1 MEVSMALPTSMG
13 QTHIP
18 LQGVPTATSTA
29 TTSMGQDLSMVE
41 GHTTT
46 LTVEDLITTHM
57 PLLVLISTSMLPPSM
72 VPIRMAPQEGL
83 MATNMAL
90 AAHMAQPGDPMAS
103 TVDNHTTVPVE
114 DIPALIINM
123 QPAGDPMEVSTAQ
136 QGMLPT
142 LTVPP
147 GGPTATSTTH
157 MAQHD
162 HHMGNMGAGHTTTL
176 MVEDHIT
183 THMPLLV
190 LISTNMLPPSMV
202 SIHMA
207 PQEGL
212 IATNMALAAHMA
224 QPGDPQASTVDNHM
238 ATTVPVEDI
247 PALITNMQP
256 AGDPMEV
263 SMVPPSTDP
272 TNMVPRGDPTTTSMA
287 AIHMVPSDLMA
298 TTVLVGG
305 TASSVEAVVISDN
318 SGMASTAMTCTATL
332 TEATS
337 TTPPTSMEQPE
348 HHTDS
353 TELYLIGAT
362 TALLIHTAP
371 QGTPTAPPETPMEL
385 LEIRMVQRGTPM
397 APPEIRMVP
406 LAKTQPTAR
415 MEPLAGP
422 TAVSTAPIRMP
433 PQGGLTRA
441 VSMGTLTELL
451 GTLTAPPG
459 TPMDLP
465 GTPTVRTDLTRGTV
479 LVRTAP
485 PGDLTVPPG

>member
-1 MEVSMALPTSMG
+1 MEPPPGRPTTLMAP
-13 QTHIP
+13 P
-18 LQGVPTATSTA
+18 QGGLTVPTVQHKASTEADRTATTALAEGTMETSTA
-29 TTSMGQDLSMVE
+29 PPGGPTETSTTILTERRKGHMGSTAAGPTAATAQREVIK
-41 GHTTT
+41 GHKI
-46 LTVEDLITTHM
+46 LTARPEDH
-57 PLLVLISTSMLPPSM
+57 
-72 VPIRMAPQEGL
+72 
-83 MATNMAL
+83 
-90 AAHMAQPGDPMAS
+90 
-103 TVDNHTTVPVE
+103 
-114 DIPALIINM
+114 
-123 QPAGDPMEVSTAQ
+123 MEVSTAQ

-157 MAQHD
+157 MAQLD
-162 HHMGNMGAGHTTTL
+162 HHMGNMGAGHTTTPT
-176 MVEDHIT
+176 VEDLIT

-190 LISTNMLPPSMV
+190 LISTSMLPPSMV
-202 SIHMA
+202 PIRTA

-212 IATNMALAAHMA
+212 MATNMALAALMA
-224 QPGDPQASTVDNHM
+224 QPGDPTAR

-256 AGDPMEV
+256 PEDPMEV

-337 TTPPTSMEQPE
+337 TAPPTSMEQPE
-348 HHTDS
+348 HRTDS
-353 TELYLIGAT
+353 TELFLTGAT

-385 LEIRMVQRGTPM
+385 LEIRMAQRGTPM

-415 MEPLAGP
+415 MELPAGP

-441 VSMGTLTELL
+441 VSMGAPTELL
-451 GTLTAPPG
+451 GTPTAPPG

-465 GTPTVRTDLTRGTV
+465 GTPTVRIDLTRETV

-485 PGDLTVPPG
+485 PGDLTVPPGKCS